1 MAGEHEE
8 RTGCDREERNEENAN
23 PFCGHVAVRTP
34 MRALRL
40 FVIVSTRNVTQ
51 SMDSRAAT
59 MAAEVKLSNDMEE
72 KGGRSDPERRGREFG
87 CGTER

>member
-1 MAGEHEE
+1 
-8 RTGCDREERNEENAN
+8 
-23 PFCGHVAVRTP
+23 
-34 MRALRL
+34 
-40 FVIVSTRNVTQ
+40 
-51 SMDSRAAT
+51 